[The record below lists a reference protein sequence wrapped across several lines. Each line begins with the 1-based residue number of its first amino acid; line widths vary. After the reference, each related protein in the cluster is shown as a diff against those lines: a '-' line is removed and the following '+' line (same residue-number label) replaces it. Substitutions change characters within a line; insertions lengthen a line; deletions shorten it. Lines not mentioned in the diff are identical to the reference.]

1 MNDFY
6 EKKLNECNIK
16 RYLPKNNSLANYLPF
31 LLSNNFVFISGQ
43 LPMTE
48 RGIESPGKIK
58 KKVVEKDEKEK
69 NLRKVLNFGHTFAHA
84 YEATMGYSNKLNH
97 GEAVLLGMNTA
108 LKFSKK
114 NNYVNNNDYS
124 SILNHMITSKL
135 PNNLKK
141 YFSIKHL
148 DKIISFML
156 KDKKNSSE
164 KINLILLKR
173 IGSPIINKKFKKDKL
188 KSFLKEELIN

>member
-1 MNDFY
+1 M
-6 EKKLNECNIK
+6 
-16 RYLPKNNSLANYLPF
+16 
-31 LLSNNFVFISGQ
+31 
-43 LPMTE
+43 
-48 RGIESPGKIK
+48 
-58 KKVVEKDEKEK
+58 
-69 NLRKVLNFGHTFAHA
+69 NFGHTFAHA

-114 NNYVNNNDYS
+114 NNYINNNDYL
-124 SILNHMITSKL
+124 SISNHLITSKL

-141 YFSIKHL
+141 YFSIKHV

-173 IGSPIINKKFKKDKL
+173 IGLPVIDKIKL
-188 KSFLKEELIN
+188 KKIN

>member
-1 MNDFY
+1 M
-6 EKKLNECNIK
+6 
-16 RYLPKNNSLANYLPF
+16 
-31 LLSNNFVFISGQ
+31 
-43 LPMTE
+43 
-48 RGIESPGKIK
+48 
-58 KKVVEKDEKEK
+58 
-69 NLRKVLNFGHTFAHA
+69 NFGHTFAHA

-114 NNYVNNNDYS
+114 NNYVNKNDYS
-124 SILNHMITSKL
+124 SILNHMITTKL

-141 YFSIKHL
+141 YFSIKHI

-173 IGSPIINKKFKKDKL
+173 IGSPVIDKKFTKDKL

>member
-1 MNDFY
+1 M
-6 EKKLNECNIK
+6 KS
-16 RYLPKNNSLANYLPF
+16 LPKREIICGYAEILKHSLISNKIFYNF
-31 LLSNNFVFISGQ
+31 LTKNLSKILRLQS
-43 LPMTE
+43 PY
-48 RGIESPGKIK
+48 IEKAIFESCKIK

-124 SILNHMITSKL
+124 SILNHMINSKL

-141 YFSIKHL
+141 YFSIKHV

-173 IGSPIINKKFKKDKL
+173 IGLPIIDKKFKKDKL